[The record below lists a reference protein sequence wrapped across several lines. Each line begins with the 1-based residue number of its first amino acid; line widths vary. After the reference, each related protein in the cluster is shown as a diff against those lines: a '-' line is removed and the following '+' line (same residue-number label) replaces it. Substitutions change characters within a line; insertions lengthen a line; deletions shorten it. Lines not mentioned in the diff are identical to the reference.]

1 MLVLEFLMNIYLL
14 ICKLLNFFKKIF
26 CIKELL
32 SCYSKYVL
40 LLVKGCLLLLLLL
53 DIIVIIL
60 LL

>member
-1 MLVLEFLMNIYLL
+1 MLVLEFLMYIYLL

-26 CIKELL
+26 YIKELL
-32 SCYSKYVL
+32 SCYSKYVF